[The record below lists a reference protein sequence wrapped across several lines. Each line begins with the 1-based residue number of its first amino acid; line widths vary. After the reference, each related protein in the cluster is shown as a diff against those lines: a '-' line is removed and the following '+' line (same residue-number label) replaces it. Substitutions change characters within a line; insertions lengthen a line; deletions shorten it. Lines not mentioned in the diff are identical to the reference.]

1 MEANP
6 YRGEVLV
13 ELSGVSYAARPD
25 YHAILSWEEET
36 GRATTELLM
45 RLSAGIIT
53 LREIVAVLRH
63 AIASGGRPVSAE
75 FLGTAIVQHGQTE
88 VYRPLGTVLKNALT
102 GGKEAEPGEPAAAEA
117 RAGSPIAA

>member
-1 MEANP
+1 MEANT
-6 YRGEVLV
+6 YRGEVSI

-25 YHAILSWEEET
+25 YNAILRWEEET

-75 FLGTAIVQHGQTE
+75 LLGTAIVETGQTE
-88 VYRPLGTVLKNALT
+88 VYRPLGAVLKNALT
-102 GGKEAEPGEPAAAEA
+102 GGKEAEPGEPPP
-117 RAGSPIAA
+117 AGAPGSTSAG